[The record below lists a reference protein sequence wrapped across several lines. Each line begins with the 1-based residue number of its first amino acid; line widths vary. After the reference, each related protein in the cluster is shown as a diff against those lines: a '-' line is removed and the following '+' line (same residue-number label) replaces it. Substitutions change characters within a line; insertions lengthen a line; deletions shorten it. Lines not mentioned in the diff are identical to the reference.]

1 MWAGLG
7 LRNPG
12 PQGSFVSLAEVGE
25 GSEEPWSRNG
35 HYLTLG
41 TFLGLCVC
49 SGDKFCPCWP
59 VERARGERSVSGSVG
74 H

>member
-12 PQGSFVSLAEVGE
+12 PQGSLVYLAEVGE

-35 HYLTLG
+35 HYSALG
-41 TFLGLCVC
+41 AFLGLCIC
-49 SGDKFCPCWP
+49 SGDKFCPCWL
-59 VERARGERSVSGSVG
+59 VESQGGEGV
-74 H
+74 